1 MMNSDNVKKASLKE
15 KNRLK
20 KSANGKSSNSDL
32 LSAYFSSIRT
42 YELLTHEQEVDLSKR
57 AHNGDKQA
65 FDTLVTSNLRLVVN
79 ICKEYRA
86 RGVPILDLIEEGNLG
101 LIHAVEKFD
110 PDKGFRFST
119 YATWWI
125 RQAVEMA
132 ISKQSRLVRLPSHV
146 IKELNTFLRI
156 KRRLQET
163 LHTDS
168 VSVGAVAKEAGS
180 DVDHV
185 RRLLALVE
193 GTVSMDNG
201 NGHDDE
207 RDMTLS
213 EILPDTASDTHAGSI
228 YRDEAVNF
236 VKNWFKNLPPKQ
248 RRIIAG
254 RFGLNGDAIE
264 TLDDLGAKISLTRE
278 RVRQIQN
285 EAMRQLRQLCEAH
298 GIDTDDFTDDGH
310 NN

>member
-1 MMNSDNVKKASLKE
+1 MMKDENVKKGSLKD

-20 KSANGKSSNSDL
+20 KNATAKSSGSDL

-42 YELLTHEQEVDLSKR
+42 YGLLTHEQEVELSKR
-57 AHNGDKQA
+57 AHNGDKKA

-79 ICKEYRA
+79 ICKEYRS
-86 RGVPILDLIEEGNLG
+86 RGVPVIDLIEEGNLG

-125 RQAVEMA
+125 RQAVELA
-132 ISKQSRLVRLPSHV
+132 ITKQSRLVRLPSHV
-146 IKELNTFLRI
+146 IKELNNFLRI

-168 VSVGAVAKEAGS
+168 VSAGAVAKEAGS
-180 DVDHV
+180 DVEHV
-185 RRLLALVE
+185 RHLLSLVE

-213 EILPDTASDTHAGSI
+213 EILPDTSADTPAGSI

-236 VKNWFKNLPPKQ
+236 VKNWFRSLPPKQ
-248 RRIIAG
+248 RRIMAG
-254 RFGLNGDAIE
+254 RFGLNGDSVE
-264 TLDDLGAKISLTRE
+264 TLDDLGAKVSLTRE

-298 GIDTDDFTDDGH
+298 GIDADHFTDDGH